1 MIFSFCA
8 ANNAIFSN
16 CFLALLPVSAPLV
29 RKCVLIVLNLY
40 YYIIQIKI
48 CIFPCSISLH
58 RLLTLAVKHFNVESH
73 FSQVVASLLPHS
85 SVKSALFCQ
94 VETPFN
100 QT

>member
-8 ANNAIFSN
+8 ANIAIFSN

-58 RLLTLAVKHFNVESH
+58 RLLTLAVKHFNVEPH